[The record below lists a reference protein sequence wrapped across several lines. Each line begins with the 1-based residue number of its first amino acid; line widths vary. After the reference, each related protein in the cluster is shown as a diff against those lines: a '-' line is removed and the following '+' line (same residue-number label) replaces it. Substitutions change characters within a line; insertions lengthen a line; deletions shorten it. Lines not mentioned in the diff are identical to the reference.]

1 MNSNATS
8 SAAPSTV
15 QEGSFELNS
24 ECFRYTKSHSK
35 DHEKE
40 YKALKVKFNY
50 CGEIGH
56 NEKCCKKAGFILK
69 ELNSTRDGA
78 HFQGLEKTLD

>member
-1 MNSNATS
+1 MSIVCGMMPRRKLGDKAMNSNATS
-8 SAAPSTV
+8 SAAPSTL

-50 CGEIGH
+50 CGETGH
-56 NEKCCKKAGFILK
+56 NEKFCKKQALF
-69 ELNSTRDGA
+69 
-78 HFQGLEKTLD
+78 